1 VTVRIVDNVLGLI
14 GQTPLVRLK
23 SLETKGCGR
32 VYGKF
37 ELANPGGSVKDRI
50 ALNMLNEAEVRGQ
63 LKAGEA
69 GTVIEPTS
77 GNTGVGLAMVC
88 AVKGWKC
95 ILITPEGLPL
105 RRLAMLKAF
114 GAEVR
119 QTPFELGMKG
129 AVDEVSRSLAQH
141 PGWFS
146 PMQFSNRANP
156 AMHRKTTAQ
165 EILRALKGAVDGF
178 VAGVGTGGTVTGVGE
193 VLKKKSPSVKIV
205 AVEPEGSA
213 VLSGGQA
220 GAHRI
225 QGIGAGFVPAVLNLK
240 IVDEIVTVKDS
251 DAIATARSLARKE
264 GLLVGISAG
273 ANAWAASRL
282 AASMTKSKNVV
293 TILCDRGEIYLND
306 EGEFE

>member
-1 VTVRIVDNVLGLI
+1 LI

-23 SLETKGCGR
+23 SLETKGGGR
-32 VYGKF
+32 LYGKF
-37 ELANPGGSVKDRI
+37 ELANPGGSIKDRI
-50 ALNMLNEAEVRGQ
+50 ALNMLSEAEARGL
-63 LKAGEA
+63 LKAGED
-69 GTVIEPTS
+69 GTVVEPTS

-88 AVKGWKC
+88 AVKGWHC
-95 ILITPEGLPL
+95 LLITPEGLPL
-105 RRLAMLKAF
+105 RRLAMLKAY

-129 AVDEVSRSLAQH
+129 AVDEAGLLLAQH

-165 EILRALKGAVDGF
+165 EILRALKGAVHGF
-178 VAGVGTGGTVTGVGE
+178 VAGVGTGGTLTGVGE
-193 VLKKKSPSVKIV
+193 VLKKKCPLAKIV
-205 AVEPEGSA
+205 AVEPESSA
-213 VLSGGQA
+213 VLSSGVA
-220 GAHRI
+220 GPHRI

-240 IVDEIVTVKDS
+240 IIDEIVTVKDQ
-251 DAIATARSLARKE
+251 DAFSTSRELARRE

-282 AASMTKSKNVV
+282 AASLGKNKNVV